1 MLIYKRIGY
10 MSCAKLEQKML
21 LSKAALYFDEVARR
35 GSIRHAS
42 ERLNIAASAIDR
54 QILQLER
61 VLDVRL
67 YERLPTGIRLTA
79 AGEMAVDAI
88 RRANRDFERLINQI
102 DELRGLRRGEVQI
115 ATAEGAMNI
124 LGAGLCAMRLDYPGI
139 VAHVRIMSANAA
151 IEAVDA
157 GEVDIGLTFN
167 APALRTVRIAA
178 SVTFRM
184 GIIVPL
190 EHALA
195 HRSDMTLAECGGLP
209 LVVPDDSISLR
220 RMLDQAWARTIGG
233 HVSPAIEANS
243 LAMLKSLVR
252 GGAGIGVLSAI
263 DVFDEV
269 RRGELLFIPLIDDAV
284 PMSVLT
290 IVSDQRRALSTAA
303 SLLLDRMRNSLLEMP
318 SPALSVLTN

>member
-1 MLIYKRIGY
+1 
-10 MSCAKLEQKML
+10 ML

-61 VLDVRL
+61 RLDVRL
-67 YERLPTGIRLTA
+67 YDRLPSGIRLTA
-79 AGEMAVDAI
+79 AGELAVDAI
-88 RRANRDFERLINQI
+88 RRANRDFERLSNQI
-102 DELRGLRRGEVQI
+102 DELRGLRRGEVQV
-115 ATAEGAMNI
+115 AAAEGAMNI
-124 LGAGLCAMRLDYPGI
+124 LGAGLCAMRTDYPGI
-139 VAHVRIMSANAA
+139 VPRVRIMSANAA

-157 GEVDIGLTFN
+157 GEADVGLTFN
-167 APALRTVRIAA
+167 APTLRTVRVAA

-184 GIIVPL
+184 GIVVPP

-195 HRSDMTLAECGGLP
+195 HRSQTTLVECGPLP

-233 HVSPAIEANS
+233 HLSPAVEANS

-252 GGAGIGVLSAI
+252 GGAGVGILSAI

-290 IVSDQRRALSTAA
+290 IISDQRRALTTAA
-303 SLLLDRMRNSLLEMP
+303 SLLMDRVRDRLLEMP
-318 SPALSVLTN
+318 SLALPVLTDYSS